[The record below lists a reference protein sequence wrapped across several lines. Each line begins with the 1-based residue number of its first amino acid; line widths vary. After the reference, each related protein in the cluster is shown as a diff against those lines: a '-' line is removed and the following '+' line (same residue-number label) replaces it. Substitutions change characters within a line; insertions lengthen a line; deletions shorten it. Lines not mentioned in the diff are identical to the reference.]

1 MRKIYYFFARMTIR
15 TLILI
20 PYFLSFIC
28 LGLGGQTGKSNPSL
42 HYILFP
48 LAFFFFGLA
57 GIPMIVR
64 KEAFL
69 DRDRSAVFF
78 GIVHLVVG
86 WGLALIPL
94 IYNAFFR

>member
-1 MRKIYYFFARMTIR
+1 MTTR

-20 PYFLSFIC
+20 SYFFSFLC
-28 LGLGGQTGKSNPSL
+28 LVLGGLIGRSSPFL
-42 HYILFP
+42 HFSLFP

-57 GIPMIVR
+57 GIPMILR

-78 GIVHLVVG
+78 GIIHLAVG
-86 WGLALIPL
+86 WSLAFLPP

>member
-1 MRKIYYFFARMTIR
+1 MKKIYYFFAKMTTR
-15 TLILI
+15 SLILI
-20 PYFLSFIC
+20 PYFLSFMC
-28 LGLGGQTGKSNPSL
+28 LALGGQIGKSSPFL
-42 HYILFP
+42 HFILFP

-57 GIPMIVR
+57 GIPMILR

-78 GIVHLVVG
+78 GIIHLVVG
-86 WGLALIPL
+86 WGLAFIPL